1 MLLSLWLEKYQ
12 LNKIEMVIHNEIFE
26 SFRIKEKKLKDAR
39 ILLKANGYVVV
50 KVKNKQTV

>member
-1 MLLSLWLEKYQ
+1 
-12 LNKIEMVIHNEIFE
+12 MVIHNEIFE

>member
-12 LNKIEMVIHNEIFE
+12 LNKIKMVIHNEIFE